1 MQDEEKYWIEV
12 QCLSIRLKYNGINYG
27 IIIECEL
34 YREYRTTMGF
44 NPDFLFEV
52 DILLD
57 LIAGLKRG
65 DAIIKFSEG
74 DFDRDIINLGLGLVD

>member
-12 QCLSIRLKYNGINYG
+12 HYLSIRLKYNGINYG

-34 YREYRTTMGF
+34 CREYRTTMGF
-44 NPDFLFEV
+44 NPYFLFEV
-52 DILLD
+52 DIFLD